1 MPHKLLEYPEA
12 LCNQL
17 NRIIVEAGEI
27 TLDHFDDA
35 GCEFHQEGEDS
46 PLTLARNEA
55 EQYIYTALTKLLTD
69 VPIIGMT
76 TPRLEDSSYF
86 WLVSP
91 LDDPQEFISGNG
103 EYTISIALIHEHK
116 PWIGVVYAPYLGEL
130 YGGCVDHG
138 AYKWNEETG
147 TQKSI
152 QVRQPPSSGIIAVTS
167 RSNQNTPP
175 RDDFLQDFKVKKLVK
190 KGGAL
195 KICTIAAGKADLYPC
210 FAPTSEWEIAAAHA
224 VLESAGGY
232 LVETNN
238 YAPLNYAYNRDQK
251 WLNLEFIATGFSFF
265 E

>member
-46 PLTLARNEA
+46 PLILARSA
-55 EQYIYTALTKLLTD
+55 AGQYIYTALTKLLPD
-69 VPIIGMT
+69 IPIIGT
-76 TPRLEDSSYF
+76 ATPTLEDSSYF

-91 LDDPQEFISGNG
+91 LDDPHEFISGNG
-103 EYTISIALIHEHK
+103 EYTISIALIHENK

-152 QVRQPPSSGIIAVTS
+152 QVRQPPSSGVTAVTS
-167 RSNQNTPP
+167 RSDQKTTS
-175 RDDFLQDFKVKKLVK
+175 RDDFLQDFKVKKLIK

-195 KICTIAAGKADLYPC
+195 KICSIAAGKADLYSCFDTPC
-210 FAPTSEWEIAAAHA
+210 EWEMAAAHA

-232 LVETNN
+232 LVQAHDFTSVSYGKN
-238 YAPLNYAYNRDQK
+238 QVGK
-251 WLNLEFIATGFSFF
+251 WQSPEFIASGFSFF